1 VDSYKES
8 TQENPERLK
17 QNLLEI
23 FNNFKTLKLTL
34 KADTLLSNDSAIYSE
49 SKIVTDIRI
58 IFNDDLKEPD
68 RNALIVHG
76 LNIEFY
82 SSNESKNFHVSMTT
96 TDLKD
101 LQDVIE
107 RAIEKES
114 IISKE
119 YSKDFKFI
127 TSINK

>member
-1 VDSYKES
+1 
-8 TQENPERLK
+8 
-17 QNLLEI
+17 
-23 FNNFKTLKLTL
+23 
-34 KADTLLSNDSAIYSE
+34 
-49 SKIVTDIRI
+49 
-58 IFNDDLKEPD
+58 
-68 RNALIVHG
+68 
-76 LNIEFY
+76 
-82 SSNESKNFHVSMTT
+82 MTT